1 MLGVER
7 SSRTDFDLDFDS
19 GSDFDSGFV
28 MTAAGPGSLADHQ
41 AET

>member
-7 SSRTDFDLDFDS
+7 SSRTDFEFDLDSESDFDS
-19 GSDFDSGFV
+19 GSV
-28 MTAAGPGSLADHQ
+28 MTAGPGSLADHQ